1 MGFFTFMAKNRESRD
16 WYDKTIRAIA
26 QRKDLP
32 FYDRMNYCYQTLLNF
47 MLKYDTRQIGRD
59 RSWLIAWSKFIREN
73 TLYAIASNFEGDF
86 PTLYWSVM
94 LLEARHYVV
103 DSYFLFLERKRE
115 QHAKFYE
122 PRREILMKHGVI
134 QAMQD
139 LVDDKL
145 DLLTIS
151 APPGS
156 GKLLAD
162 DTPVL
167 TTDGWKNHGD
177 LKVGDY
183 VYGLDG
189 KPKRVLHV
197 FPKDMANCVVEFTNG
212 ETVYCHENHEWV
224 VFDRSTKEERIVETK
239 YLFTVKLDSGVDGKR
254 GHRYRFQLP
263 SKEPFERDVDIKL
276 PVKPYTLGAW
286 LGDGRNCN
294 PDVCCAPIDKC
305 VIDSI
310 VADGYE
316 IAWHTTHKD
325 TGVLYFGFK
334 NLRQGLQSVGMC
346 HSRRT
351 TEKHIPDVYLTA
363 SKRQRL
369 ELLSG
374 LLDTD
379 GCCSKSEH
387 KYHFSTTSEGLRD
400 SFIALVST
408 FGWRV
413 CLTESMPRPHKIQ
426 SGHEIVGRKM
436 CYTIGFSPTEEI
448 PCRVERKHLREF
460 SKQRKIAI
468 KSVRKVEP
476 KRGNCIQVE
485 GGIYCVG
492 KTMLPTHNST
502 LEIFLLSGVIGW
514 FPDMPNLASSFSG
527 TMTKSL
533 YDGVNQILTDVDEY
547 AWHEIFPDVTF
558 KAREGTNSKDQTI
571 NVGKRKRFKS
581 LTCRAINASLT
592 GNTRCEYLLCADDLV
607 SGIEEALNKER
618 LEKLWQ
624 TYNTDLKT
632 RKKQGCKELHICTR
646 WSTLDPVGRLKMINA
661 DNPRARFLVVPAL
674 NENGESNFEYDGGV
688 GFDTAYFN
696 DIKKSMD
703 DISFKCLFMGEPVER
718 EGLLYHDDELQRYL
732 DLPLQEPDAVLS
744 IVDTKNKGTDY
755 FVQPVLLQYG
765 DKYYCTDCICSDDS
779 DYERQYARST
789 NLILTN
795 KVEACQFE
803 SNNGGDRI
811 ALEVSKRVKEA
822 KGYCNIT
829 QSFTTQ
835 NKETKIIVY
844 APWVK
849 EHIIFRDRSM
859 YNPNDDYG
867 KMMSFL
873 LGYSPMGKNKHDDV
887 PDAFSSFAK
896 WKNRPETPPTVVGR
910 RPF

>member
-1 MGFFTFMAKNRESRD
+1 MRMGFFTFMPQKRESRD

-47 MLKYDTRQIGRD
+47 MLKYDTRKIGRD
-59 RSWLIAWSKFIREN
+59 RSWLIAWSTFIREN

-122 PRREILMKHGVI
+122 PRREILMKHGVV
-134 QAMQD
+134 QALQD

-151 APPGS
+151 APPGT
-156 GKLLAD
+156 GK
-162 DTPVL
+162 
-167 TTDGWKNHGD
+167 
-177 LKVGDY
+177 
-183 VYGLDG
+183 
-189 KPKRVLHV
+189 
-197 FPKDMANCVVEFTNG
+197 
-212 ETVYCHENHEWV
+212 
-224 VFDRSTKEERIVETK
+224 S
-239 YLFTVKLDSGVDGKR
+239 S
-254 GHRYRFQLP
+254 
-263 SKEPFERDVDIKL
+263 
-276 PVKPYTLGAW
+276 
-286 LGDGRNCN
+286 
-294 PDVCCAPIDKC
+294 
-305 VIDSI
+305 
-310 VADGYE
+310 
-316 IAWHTTHKD
+316 
-325 TGVLYFGFK
+325 
-334 NLRQGLQSVGMC
+334 
-346 HSRRT
+346 
-351 TEKHIPDVYLTA
+351 
-363 SKRQRL
+363 
-369 ELLSG
+369 
-374 LLDTD
+374 
-379 GCCSKSEH
+379 
-387 KYHFSTTSEGLRD
+387 
-400 SFIALVST
+400 
-408 FGWRV
+408 
-413 CLTESMPRPHKIQ
+413 
-426 SGHEIVGRKM
+426 
-436 CYTIGFSPTEEI
+436 
-448 PCRVERKHLREF
+448 
-460 SKQRKIAI
+460 
-468 KSVRKVEP
+468 
-476 KRGNCIQVE
+476 
-485 GGIYCVG
+485 
-492 KTMLPTHNST
+492 

-896 WKNRPETPPTVVGR
+896 WKNKPETPPTIVGR

>member
-1 MGFFTFMAKNRESRD
+1 MVGGCRPVRSPV
-16 WYDKTIRAIA
+16 
-26 QRKDLP
+26 QR
-32 FYDRMNYCYQTLLNF
+32 F
-47 MLKYDTRQIGRD
+47 LKI
-59 RSWLIAWSKFIREN
+59 
-73 TLYAIASNFEGDF
+73 
-86 PTLYWSVM
+86 P
-94 LLEARHYVV
+94 
-103 DSYFLFLERKRE
+103 
-115 QHAKFYE
+115 
-122 PRREILMKHGVI
+122 
-134 QAMQD
+134 
-139 LVDDKL
+139 
-145 DLLTIS
+145 
-151 APPGS
+151 S
-156 GKLLAD
+156 GKLGVPFILEPYERMIIELTFGFIDENEKRQFQYTLIEVARKNGKALSL
-162 DTPVL
+162 DTEIP
-167 TTDGWKNHGD
+167 TPNGWRTMGEIHA
-177 LKVGDY
+177 GDY
-183 VYGLDG
+183 VFGRDG
-189 KPKRVLHV
+189 KPSKVIVESEV
-197 FPKDMANCVVEFTNG
+197 FDKPMYLVTFEDGATIKASADHIWTVQTKNSRNCVNRVPKIKNPNCDHSRLGKHIGNG
-212 ETVYCHENHEWV
+212 KLYRSGGWYETTTAQMADDFVRV
-224 VFDRSTKEERIVETK
+224 RR
-239 YLFTVKLDSGVDGKR
+239 DGK
-254 GHRYRFQLP
+254 GCEYKYRVPMNELVNYSEKILP
-263 SKEPFERDVDIKL
+263 ID
-276 PVKPYTLGAW
+276 PYVFGAW
-286 LGDGRNCN
+286 LGDGTSSKPQITIGHEDEDEMVRNLSLRGHLVTKHEY
-294 PDVCCAPIDKC
+294 PSIIGRSASTYDIDHR
-305 VIDSI
+305 VR
-310 VADGYE
+310 DGK
-316 IAWHTTHKD
+316 TGPFKQKLLD
-325 TGVLYFGFK
+325 LGVL
-334 NLRQGLQSVGMC
+334 NN
-346 HSRRT
+346 
-351 TEKHIPDVYLTA
+351 KHIPDVYLTA

-369 ELLSG
+369 ELLAG

-379 GCCSKSEH
+379 GCCSKSER
-387 KYHFSTTSEGLRD
+387 KYHFSTTSEKLRD

-413 CLTESMPRPHKIQ
+413 CVTESMPRPHKIQ

-436 CYTIGFSPTEEI
+436 CYVIGFSPTEEI

-485 GGIYCVG
+485 GGVYCVG
-492 KTMLPTHNST
+492 RTMLPTHNST
-502 LEIFLLSGVIGW
+502 LEIFLLSGIIGW

-592 GNTRCEYLLCADDLV
+592 GNTRCEYLLCADDLC

-624 TYNTDLKT
+624 TFNTDLLT
-632 RKKQGCKELHICTR
+632 RRKLGAKQLHIATR
-646 WSTLDPVGRLKMINA
+646 WSTLDVIGRLKAIHA
-661 DNPRARFLVVPAL
+661 DDPRARFIAIPAL
-674 NENGESNFEYDGGV
+674 DENGESNFDYDGGV
-688 GFDTAYFN
+688 GFNTAYFKE
-696 DIKKSMD
+696 IQKSMD
-703 DISFKCLFMGEPVER
+703 DISFKCLFQNEPVER

-849 EHIIFRDRSM
+849 EHIIFKDRSM

-896 WKNRPETPPTVVGR
+896 WKNRPETPPTIVGR